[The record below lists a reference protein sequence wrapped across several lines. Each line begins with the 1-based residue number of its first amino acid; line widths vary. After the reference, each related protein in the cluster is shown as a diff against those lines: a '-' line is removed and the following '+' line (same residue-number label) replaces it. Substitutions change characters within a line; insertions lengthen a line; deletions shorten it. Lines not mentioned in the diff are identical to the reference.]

1 MQNFTDI
8 ITEAK
13 STFKLMKIDLQQ
25 FKCNRREAKIVIAT
39 SSLLTKIKVS
49 ESCKSQFHDDA
60 QNFILIEPRQSKPR
74 QRNPQWCKLTRTVSA
89 QNPVII
95 YYGPDLGKKRVNEL
109 LVILHDSKW
118 INATLAD
125 RANSQYHYFLGITKV
140 SIQ

>member
-25 FKCNRREAKIVIAT
+25 FKCNRKEEKIVIAT

-60 QNFILIEPRQSKPR
+60 
-74 QRNPQWCKLTRTVSA
+74 
-89 QNPVII
+89 
-95 YYGPDLGKKRVNEL
+95 
-109 LVILHDSKW
+109 
-118 INATLAD
+118 
-125 RANSQYHYFLGITKV
+125 
-140 SIQ
+140 